1 MDKFEKK
8 MKDAGLNEAAI
19 AAFRLNYDQLTQ
31 GATGMVC
38 ELILI
43 LFQQKD
49 EIRSLLILCLSR
61 FLRKRSTPSAN
72 YRGWTQ

>member
-31 GATGMVC
+31 GATGMVS
-38 ELILI
+38 
-43 LFQQKD
+43 
-49 EIRSLLILCLSR
+49 RTYGLLYLCSSRIALLTDDLSC
-61 FLRKRSTPSAN
+61 
-72 YRGWTQ
+72 

>member
-31 GATGMVC
+31 GATGMV
-38 ELILI
+38 
-43 LFQQKD
+43 
-49 EIRSLLILCLSR
+49 R
-61 FLRKRSTPSAN
+61 FFVMM
-72 YRGWTQ
+72 

>member
-31 GATGMVC
+31 GATGMV
-38 ELILI
+38 
-43 LFQQKD
+43 
-49 EIRSLLILCLSR
+49 RRPYVLLYLCSSRNALVTDGLSC
-61 FLRKRSTPSAN
+61 
-72 YRGWTQ
+72 